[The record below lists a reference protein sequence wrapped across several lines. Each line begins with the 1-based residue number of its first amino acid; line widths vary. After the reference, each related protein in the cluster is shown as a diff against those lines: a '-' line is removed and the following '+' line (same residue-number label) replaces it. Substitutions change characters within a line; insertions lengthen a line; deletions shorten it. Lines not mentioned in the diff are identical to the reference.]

1 MQQDIAALRKQRHRS
16 FMMKGIAFA
25 VASGICYGLY
35 TAFTWGETQGVWDV
49 WFAGEAWNGNAPLSA
64 FAITFTLKL
73 HSQQAST
80 TCSAACGRSS
90 CAPRTASSATCAKP
104 SRPSPAAS
112 CCAPPLAGRSRPSP
126 T

>member
-35 TAFTWGETQGVWDV
+35 TAFLTLGETQGVWGA

-64 FAITFTLKL
+64 FAITFTLAALAAGLNDLFSGGAGGTAADAAALEALLAERDAWL
-73 HSQQAST
+73 HGARQHDEAETST
-80 TCSAACGRSS
+80 
-90 CAPRTASSATCAKP
+90 P
-104 SRPSPAAS
+104 
-112 CCAPPLAGRSRPSP
+112 
-126 T
+126 